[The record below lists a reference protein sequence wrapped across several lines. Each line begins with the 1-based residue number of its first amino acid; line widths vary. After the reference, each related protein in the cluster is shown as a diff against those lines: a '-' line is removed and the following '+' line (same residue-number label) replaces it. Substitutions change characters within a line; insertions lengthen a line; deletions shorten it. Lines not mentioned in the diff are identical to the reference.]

1 MLATI
6 EITWGILGVAFV
18 GGFACCGALSILVA
32 IYFRATLK
40 PRIKELEQENEAC
53 RANLKIYADAFEKM
67 RVTPPQ
73 AERVPVP
80 ASGKT

>member
-1 MLATI
+1 MLAEI
-6 EITWGILGVAFV
+6 EITWGVL
-18 GGFACCGALSILVA
+18 GFAYVAGFLTCLAIAILVA
-32 IYFRATLK
+32 IYFRATLR

-53 RANLKIYADAFEKM
+53 RGNLKIYTDAFEKM

-80 ASGKT
+80 SSGKT